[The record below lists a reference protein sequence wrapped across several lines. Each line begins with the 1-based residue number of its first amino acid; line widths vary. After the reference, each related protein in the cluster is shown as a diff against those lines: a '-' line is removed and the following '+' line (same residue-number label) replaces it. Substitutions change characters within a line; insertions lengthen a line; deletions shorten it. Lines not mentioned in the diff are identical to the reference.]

1 MREKRDESLES
12 PTARTLAVAAA
23 NTQEDSM
30 SEHHIV
36 ISADTHCG
44 AALRDYRPYLESKH
58 HREFDE
64 WADGVERAQEAAA
77 AAYAGRKSPRNV
89 GVDGDPLADGNR
101 NWSMERRLREQ
112 TADGV
117 VAGVMFPNTLPP
129 FAPPASTAL
138 EAPAYTDDFKRR
150 WAGLRAHNR
159 WLLDL
164 VNEAPERCA
173 GIAQIFLGDVEGSV
187 AEIEWAAENGLR
199 GGILLPGAPPDSPF
213 EPLYSASY
221 EPIWAAAEANDMPVN
236 HHAGGATPSFGN
248 HFPASLAVFLIEVR
262 WWSQRA
268 LWHLMFSGVF
278 ERHPDLKF
286 VNTETGTAWV
296 PEVLKDLDSFHH
308 RMKYSTY
315 GSEAIFGGP
324 AVSAMSMKPSEY
336 WQRQCYI
343 GASFL
348 RPCEAHLPAEI
359 GIDRIMWGSDY
370 PHTEGSHPFTR
381 QHLKLTFGGMPVDDA
396 TKLLT
401 TNAAK
406 LYKFDLDALKPP
418 AEQHCLTKGEVA
430 AGIDYAD
437 VPEEARGCPGM
448 NPLNQREP
456 AAA

>member
-1 MREKRDESLES
+1 
-12 PTARTLAVAAA
+12 
-23 NTQEDSM
+23 M

-44 AALRDYRPYLESKH
+44 ADLRDYRPYLESKYH
-58 HREFDE
+58 QDFDE
-64 WADGVERAQEAAA
+64 WADGVERAQDAAA
-77 AAYAGRKSPRNV
+77 AAYKGRKSPRNV
-89 GVDGDPLADGNR
+89 GVDGDHETDGDR
-101 NWSMERRLREQ
+101 NWSMARRLREQ
-112 TADGV
+112 QADGV
-117 VAGVMFPNTLPP
+117 VAAVMFPNTLPP

-138 EAPAYTDDFKRR
+138 EAPAYADNFEHR

-164 VNEAPERCA
+164 VSEAPERCA

-213 EPLYSASY
+213 EPLYSATY
-221 EPIWAAAEANDMPVN
+221 EPIWAAVEANDMPLN

-278 ERHPDLKF
+278 ERHPGLKF
-286 VNTETGTAWV
+286 VNTETGTAWI
-296 PEVLKDLDSFHH
+296 PDVLKDLDSFYH

-324 AVSAMSMKPSEY
+324 AVSAMSLKPSEY

-348 RPCEAHLPAEI
+348 RPIEAHLPAEI

-381 QHLKLTFGGMPVDDA
+381 HHLRLTFGGMPLGDA

-406 LYKFDLDALKPP
+406 LYKFDLDALRPL
-418 AEQHCLTKGEVA
+418 AEQHCLTKDEVA
-430 AGIDYAD
+430 AGIDYSE

-448 NPLNQREP
+448 NPLNQRQP